1 RRRRRRRG
9 LGGGARR
16 RRPGLRLHRR
26 PLPPELGERQ
36 RPPHG
41 PERPAVDGQGR
52 GAARRRAVVAAAG
65 LEGPAHAAEEG
76 QAVMPAEPQP
86 FAPVEP
92 PTPSPA
98 PTAPEAPRRWFS
110 VPRWREMLVCLLLAA
125 ATGAVYSRACRN
137 GFVNYDDDV
146 YVERNAHVRL

>member
-1 RRRRRRRG
+1 
-9 LGGGARR
+9 
-16 RRPGLRLHRR
+16 
-26 PLPPELGERQ
+26 
-36 RPPHG
+36 PHG

-146 YVERNAHVRL
+146 YVERNAHVRLGLPVENIRWAFTTTEMVNWHPLTWLSFALDARV